1 MANLPNKEPL
11 KINLT
16 QSTNNSKYTCRNY
29 GQNNNDMK
37 LNLNI
42 QPLESWIKTGK
53 EPLLIA
59 GPCSA
64 ETEDQLVATAHLLA
78 KTGRVSALRAGIW
91 KPRTRPGEFEG
102 IGSIGLEWLKRAKEE
117 TGLPTAVEVA
127 TAKHVEEALK
137 AGVDILWVG
146 ARSTAN
152 PFTVQEIADALKG
165 VDVPVMV
172 KNPVN
177 PDLTLWIGALERINN
192 AGITKLAAIHRGF
205 SSYEKSAFRNEPM
218 WDLAI
223 NLKTHAP
230 HLPIICDPSHISGN
244 RDLIPYIS
252 QKALDMDMQGLMIE
266 SHIDPTIAWTD
277 AKQQVTPAALEE
289 LIGRLTLRKPETRN
303 VEVNDKLADLRNS
316 IDKIDD
322 LVIQKMAERMQ
333 IVEQI
338 GNYKRDNN
346 ITILQVNRWDEILNK
361 RTSYAR
367 ALKLSTEF
375 AEKLLELIHSE
386 SIRKQTEIMN
396 KDQVSVPA
404 EKLTHV

>member
-1 MANLPNKEPL
+1 
-11 KINLT
+11 
-16 QSTNNSKYTCRNY
+16 
-29 GQNNNDMK
+29 MK

-42 QPLESWIKTGK
+42 QPLGSWIKTSS

-78 KTGRVSALRAGIW
+78 KTGKVSALRAGIW

-102 IGSIGLEWLKRAKEE
+102 IGSIGLEWLKRAKDE
-117 TGLPTAVEVA
+117 TGLPITVEVA

-146 ARSTAN
+146 ARSTVN

-177 PDLTLWIGALERINN
+177 PDLSLWVGAIERINN

-205 SSYEKSAFRNEPM
+205 SSYEKTAFRNEPM
-218 WDLAI
+218 WDIAI
-223 NLKTHAP
+223 QLKTLAP
-230 HLPIICDPSHISGN
+230 ELPLICDPSHISGN
-244 RDLIPYIS
+244 RDLIGYIS
-252 QKALDMDMQGLMIE
+252 QKALDLDMQGLMIE
-266 SHIDPTIAWTD
+266 SHIDPTVAWTD
-277 AKQQVTPAALEE
+277 AKQQVTPAALAE
-289 LIGRLTLRKPETRN
+289 LVGHLTLRKPEIKN
-303 VEVNDKLADLRNS
+303 SDLKDKLAELRNQ

-338 GNYKRDNN
+338 GNYKKQNN
-346 ITILQVNRWDEILNK
+346 ITILQVNRWDEILRKSVNYGK
-361 RTSYAR
+361 
-367 ALKLSTEF
+367 ALKLREEF
-375 AEKLLELIHSE
+375 TEKLLELIHAE

-396 KDQVSVPA
+396 KDAAAGQA
-404 EKLTHV
+404 EEKLTHA

>member
-1 MANLPNKEPL
+1 
-11 KINLT
+11 
-16 QSTNNSKYTCRNY
+16 
-29 GQNNNDMK
+29 MK
-37 LNLNI
+37 LDLKI
-42 QPLESWIKTGK
+42 QPLSSWITAKAQ
-53 EPLLIA
+53 PLLIA

-64 ETEDQLVATAHLLA
+64 ETEEQLVATAHLLA
-78 KTGRVSALRAGIW
+78 ATGKVTALRAGIW

-102 IGSIGLEWLKRAKEE
+102 IGSIGLEWLKRAKAE

-165 VDVPVMV
+165 VDIPVMI

-177 PDLTLWIGALERINN
+177 PDLSLWIGALERINN

-205 SSYEKSAFRNEPM
+205 SSYEKTAFRNEPM

-230 HLPIICDPSHISGN
+230 ELPIICDPSHISGN
-244 RDLIPYIS
+244 RELIPYVS

-266 SHIDPTIAWTD
+266 SHIDPSVAWTD
-277 AKQQVTPAALEE
+277 AKQQVTPSALVE
-289 LIGRLTLRKPETRN
+289 LIDRLTLRKPE
-303 VEVNDKLADLRNS
+303 VVNNDLRDKLADLRNG

-322 LVIQKMAERMQ
+322 LVIAKLAERMK

-338 GNYKRDNN
+338 GNYKKDNG
-346 ITILQVNRWDEILNK
+346 ITILQVNRWDEILQK
-361 RTSYAR
+361 RTNYGK
-367 ALKLSTEF
+367 ALNLNPDFT
-375 AEKLLELIHSE
+375 EKLLELIHGE

-396 KDQVSVPA
+396 KGQGNAPVQ
-404 EKLTHV
+404 EQLTHS

>member
-1 MANLPNKEPL
+1 
-11 KINLT
+11 
-16 QSTNNSKYTCRNY
+16 
-29 GQNNNDMK
+29 MK
-37 LNLNI
+37 LDLNI

-53 EPLLIA
+53 EPLVIA

-78 KTGRVSALRAGIW
+78 ATGKISALRAGIW

-102 IGSIGLEWLKRAKEE
+102 IGSIGLEWLKRAKED

-177 PDLTLWIGALERINN
+177 PDLSLWIGALERINN

-218 WDLAI
+218 WDIAI
-223 NLKTHAP
+223 HLKTLAP
-230 HLPIICDPSHISGN
+230 HLPMINDPSHITGN
-244 RDLIPYIS
+244 RSLIGYVS
-252 QKALDMDMQGLMIE
+252 QKALDLDMQGLMIE
-266 SHIDPTIAWTD
+266 SHIDPSVAWTD
-277 AKQQVTPAALEE
+277 AAQQVTPAALVE
-289 LIGRLTLRKPETRN
+289 IIDHLTLRKPEVRDAG
-303 VEVNDKLADLRNS
+303 VKDKLAELRS
-316 IDKIDD
+316 QIDKIDD
-322 LVIQKMAERMQ
+322 LVIQKVAERMQ
-333 IVEQI
+333 IAEKI
-338 GNYKRDNN
+338 GQYKKDNG

-361 RTSYAR
+361 RTTYAK
-367 ALKLSTEF
+367 ALKLSAEF
-375 AEKLLELIHSE
+375 TEKLLELLHSE
-386 SIRKQTEIMN
+386 SIRKQTEVMN
-396 KDQVSVPA
+396 KGQETPPA
-404 EKLTHV
+404 EQLTHV